1 MIKHMNKNF
10 AFLLSCAFTVLG
22 LASCSNKETDILKP
36 EEKTHTVIFKAQTPA
51 AEETKTALHLQVI
64 PDWRNTDVDDV
75 HIFEKETTSGGSY
88 MMEASKVYMETP
100 IDGSWSKAHFT
111 AEFDNATVIVNPPVM
126 AETKASASQFN
137 YTAIM
142 ATREGDK
149 YVIPSVQYPHEE
161 SLIDPKA
168 DFLVGHNG
176 DTYSQSLHEQ
186 EVSLNFLRPVALA
199 RLAITNLEGET
210 VSKVKITTA
219 NNITGYVTYD
229 QVDFENNTVEAFDS
243 DESNKELTL
252 LFPEGKKRTTTFYA
266 YFVCVPGKVQFSKIE
281 VYTNKY
287 IFKKEYATPA
297 SLTFKA
303 GDFMNIALDMTVKED
318 NGVSRSELAAQT
330 LTFINADE
338 EPVTEVEF
346 DLYTDGSAEDFIL
359 PTLVCEGVVDE
370 TLVTVTS
377 SNEDVA
383 TVDED
388 GYVHLTGAIGEATI
402 TATVPGDDT
411 HAAGTASYKITVAD
425 STPAPEAP
433 KYYKAEELVDGQ
445 EYIIVSNGMAMTLV
459 ETKAADLT
467 LDAVAVEA
475 VDGVIETD
483 EEKLA
488 VWTASTHVEYYE
500 GTSEAGHFTLKSGDV
515 YLQRHSDQT
524 THEQTLVV
532 GDIPSTG
539 KYYVWDYDGEYLSHL
554 SSATTTFYV
563 GYNNGWGV
571 VYEGTLPKV
580 TLYTTTKP
588 LTKQTISFGE
598 EPVTAKYDLN
608 GGEWTVA
615 VPKLTGAQ
623 TEVTY
628 SSNNAHIE
636 VDANTGAIT
645 ITGDAVKGDKA
656 TITAPAAQTE
666 EYASAKATYTIE
678 IIDSS
683 EPQPTGTTYYLV
695 AKQEDVVEGTY
706 LIVSA
711 ADAYVFDG
719 TGTYQGGYATIAD
732 AENMALDSDAK
743 TITITGETDA
753 FDFAFAK
760 SGDGFTIT
768 GEKGMIVAAA
778 HNGASTSEETYITF
792 AETGGSVFLQR
803 GSLENKPE
811 ALLFSTTRGTS
822 SNEYLYYHTTNKI
835 FKIGGSGSSNGIHL
849 YFAGEHAAQTVSFAS
864 EAFTYDL
871 AGEGSWSPSVPAVDG
886 TYNTELVYASSNE
899 DVIKYDKDNGW
910 VFDTAAKKN
919 ATATVTVTAPASD
932 QYLSA
937 SASFT
942 VTIVDSTPS
951 TAATYYK
958 ADEIVAGKEY
968 LIVSN
973 GYALRNNDGS
983 LAAVEAGTGDSFQ
996 FEEESTDLWTATAD
1010 GDAFTLT
1017 NNSKYLRLSTSG
1029 SSWSQTTSLSIGS
1042 ASSTAAN
1049 NQWTYDAENNYVMS
1063 GTYYL
1068 YYSTNNSKFS
1078 ISTTKSDSHVAAL
1091 YSTTAPLPAWEI
1103 SYDVTAA
1110 EYDLFTETWTPSK
1123 PALTSATADVTYSS
1137 SAEDVATVSSTG
1149 VVEVLA
1155 SGKTIITATAAADE
1169 THKKA
1174 VASYTLNVVNSD
1186 PDLPKYT
1193 KVTSTDGLIAGAK
1206 YLLVFEGLEGDT
1218 DGDGDPMVFKAI
1230 LNNDETQ
1237 FAKATT
1243 SAQPV
1248 TIVNSTIASDAL
1260 GDYQFTLS
1268 TGYYLKADKADKY
1281 IYPGTSGSS
1290 SVMLAE
1296 STASHALTITF
1307 NNGIAEIKNG
1317 SRYLVWSI
1325 SSHYFSS
1332 NSEISGQ
1339 YSTGICLYKLEGS
1352 GGTNPEP
1359 PAPST
1364 STYTLVEGDANL
1376 VTGTYVIAEKTNTYL
1391 FNASGTNNGG
1401 YSTIGTTTG
1410 VTKSGD
1416 TITLTSD
1423 VAGAHEFVI
1432 TRTDNNL
1439 TIKQVGGTHA
1449 GQYMFATAS
1458 TANTYIGFQADA
1470 VDFVLNPQESTNL
1483 IYFRTTKGTS
1493 TTEYLYKKAAD
1504 SFFKLGGSGAP
1515 GGSDAG
1521 VFLYKKNSTS
1531 N

>member
-1 MIKHMNKNF
+1 MTKHMNKNF
-10 AFLLSCAFTVLG
+10 AFFLSCAVTVLG
-22 LASCSNKETDILKP
+22 LASCSNKETDFMKP
-36 EEKTHTVIFKAQTPA
+36 EEKTHTVVFNAQTPA

-75 HIFEKETTSGGSY
+75 HIFETETTSGGSY

-100 IDGSWSKAHFT
+100 IDGNVSKARFT

-126 AETKASASQFN
+126 AETKASSSQFN

-168 DFLVGHNG
+168 DFLVGRN
-176 DTYSQSLHEQ
+176 DETYSQSLHEQ
-186 EVSLNFLRPVALA
+186 QVGLDFLRPVALA
-199 RLAITNLEGET
+199 RLAITNLEGT
-210 VSKVKITTA
+210 KVTKVKMTTVTP
-219 NNITGYVTYD
+219 ITGYVTYD
-229 QVDFENNTVEAFDS
+229 EVDFENKTCTFNG

-266 YFVCVPGKVQFSKIE
+266 YFVCVPGKAQFSKVE
-281 VYTNKY
+281 VYTDQYVFTKT
-287 IFKKEYATPA
+287 YATPG
-297 SLTFKA
+297 SVTFTA

-402 TATVPGDDT
+402 TASVPGDDT
-411 HAAGTASYKITVAD
+411 HSAGTASYKITVTD

-445 EYIIVSNGMAMTLV
+445 EYIIVSGGKAMTLV
-459 ETKAADLT
+459 ETKASSFT
-467 LDAVAVEA
+467 LGAVDVEA

-515 YLQRHSDQT
+515 YLQRHSNQS
-524 THEQTLVV
+524 EQTAIA

-539 KYYVWDYDGEYLSHL
+539 KYYVWDYDGEYLSHV
-554 SSATTTFYV
+554 SSSSNTFYM
-563 GYNNGWGV
+563 GYADNEWKFN
-571 VYEGTLPKV
+571 YQTPYYKA

-588 LTKQTISFGE
+588 LTKQTLSFGE

-628 SSNNAHIE
+628 SSSNDAIE
-636 VDANTGAIT
+636 VDASTGAIN
-645 ITGDAVKGDKA
+645 ITDDAKKGDKA
-656 TITAPAAQTE
+656 TITATAAQSE

-732 AENMALDSDAK
+732 AENMAFDSDAK
-743 TITITGETDA
+743 TITINGATDA

-768 GEKGMIVAAA
+768 GEKGMIVAAE

-849 YFAGEHAAQTVSFAS
+849 YFAGERAAQTVSFAS

-871 AGEGSWSPSVPAVDG
+871 AGEGSWSPSVPAVSG

-899 DVIKYDKDNGW
+899 NVIKYDEDNGW
-910 VFDTAAKKN
+910 IFGTAAKKN
-919 ATATVTVTAPASD
+919 ATATITVTAPASD

-958 ADEIVAGKEY
+958 ADEIEAGKEY

-973 GYALRNNDGS
+973 GYALRNNDGA

-1017 NNSKYLRLSTSG
+1017 NNSKYLRRSG
-1029 SSWSQTTSLSIGS
+1029 SSYSVSLSIGS

-1068 YYSTNNSKFS
+1068 YYSTSNSTFS
-1078 ISTTKSDSHVAAL
+1078 ISTTKSDTHIAAL

-1103 SYDVTAA
+1103 SFSADAA
-1110 EYDLFTETWTPSK
+1110 EYDIFTNKWSLEK
-1123 PALTSATADVTYSS
+1123 PQPTLTSATTNVTYASS
-1137 SAEDVATVSSTG
+1137 NEDVATVSSTG
-1149 VVEVLA
+1149 NVEVLA
-1155 SGKTIITATAAADE
+1155 SGTTIITATAVADE

-1174 VASYTLNVVNSD
+1174 VASYTLTVVNSD

-1193 KVTSTDGLIAGAK
+1193 KVTSTSDLTAGAK
-1206 YLLVFEGLEGDT
+1206 YLIVFEGLANDP
-1218 DGDGDPMVFKAI
+1218 DDGDPMVFKAI
-1230 LNNDETQ
+1230 LNTDGTQ

-1248 TIVNSTIASDAL
+1248 TIANGTIASDAL

-1352 GGTNPEP
+1352 GGSTPEP
-1359 PAPST
+1359 PTPST
-1364 STYTLVEGDANL
+1364 NPTYTLIEGDANL
-1376 VTGTYVIAEKTNTYL
+1376 ETGTYVIAEKTNTYL
-1391 FNASGTNNGG
+1391 FNASGNNNGG

-1410 VTKSGD
+1410 VTISGS

-1423 VAGAHEFVI
+1423 IAKAHEFVI
-1432 TRTDNNL
+1432 TRTEDNL
-1439 TIKQVGGTHA
+1439 TIKQVGGTHE

-1458 TANTYIGFQADA
+1458 VSNTYIGFQASA
-1470 VDFVLNPQESTNL
+1470 ATFVLNKQTNTNL
-1483 IYFRTTKGTS
+1483 IYFKTTKGDS
-1493 TTEYLYKKAAD
+1493 DSEYLYKKSTD

-1521 VFLYKKNSTS
+1521 VLLYKKNSTS

>member
-402 TATVPGDDT
+402 TASVPGDDT
-411 HAAGTASYKITVAD
+411 HAAGTASYKITVTD

-445 EYIIVSNGMAMTLV
+445 EYIIVSGGKAMTLV
-459 ETKAADLT
+459 ETKASSFT
-467 LDAVAVEA
+467 LGAVDVEA

-515 YLQRHSDQT
+515 YLQRHSNQS
-524 THEQTLVV
+524 EQTAIA

-539 KYYVWDYDGEYLSHL
+539 KYYVWDYDGEYLSHV
-554 SSATTTFYV
+554 SSSSNTFYM
-563 GYNNGWGV
+563 GYADNEWKFN
-571 VYEGTLPKV
+571 YQTPYYKA

-588 LTKQTISFGE
+588 LTKQTLSFGE
-598 EPVTAKYDLN
+598 QPVTAKYDLN

-656 TITAPAAQTE
+656 TITATAAQTE

-678 IIDSS
+678 IVDSS
-683 EPQPTGTTYYLV
+683 EPQPTATTYYLV
-695 AKQEDVVEGTY
+695 TKPEDVVEGTY

-732 AENMALDSDAK
+732 AENIALNSDAK
-743 TITITGETDA
+743 TITITGATDA

-768 GEKGMIVAAA
+768 GEKGMIVAAE

-849 YFAGEHAAQTVSFAS
+849 YFAGERAAQTVSFAS

-871 AGEGSWSPSVPAVDG
+871 AGEGSWSPSVPAVSG

-899 DVIKYDKDNGW
+899 NVIKYDEDNGW
-910 VFDTAAKKN
+910 IFGTAAKKN
-919 ATATVTVTAPASD
+919 ATATITVTAPASD

-958 ADEIVAGKEY
+958 ADEIEAGKEY

-973 GYALRNNDGS
+973 GYALRNNDGA

-1017 NNSKYLRLSTSG
+1017 NNSKYLRRSG
-1029 SSWSQTTSLSIGS
+1029 SSYSVSLSIGS

-1068 YYSTNNSKFS
+1068 YYSTSNSTFS
-1078 ISTTKSDSHVAAL
+1078 ISTTKSDTHIAAL

-1103 SYDVTAA
+1103 AYDVEAA
-1110 EYDLFTETWTPSK
+1110 EYDLYTQTWTPSE
-1123 PALTSATADVTYSS
+1123 PALTSATTDVTYASS
-1137 SAEDVATVSSTG
+1137 DETVATVSNTG
-1149 VVEVLA
+1149 EITALKM
-1155 SGKTIITATAAADE
+1155 GKTTITATAAADE

-1174 VASYTLNVVNSD
+1174 MASYTLNVVNSD

-1230 LNNDETQ
+1230 LNSDETQ

-1248 TIVNSTIASDAL
+1248 TIANSTIASDAL

-1352 GGTNPEP
+1352 GGTTPEP
-1359 PAPST
+1359 PTPST
-1364 STYTLVEGDANL
+1364 PTYTQVSEITSGATYLIVAADANNYNGNGQKRAFKGDTSGNVVEVDGTSGTITGDYSACEFTITAEGDDYSL
-1376 VTGTYVIAEKTNTYL
+1376 KGPSGYVTGQ
-1391 FNASGTNNGG
+1391 
-1401 YSTIGTTTG
+1401 STTDPFIQVSSSK
-1410 VTKSGD
+1410 VTMSLTD
-1416 TITLTSD
+1416 AATLK
-1423 VAGAHEFVI
+1423 AA
-1432 TRTDNNL
+1432 
-1439 TIKQVGGTHA
+1439 
-1449 GQYMFATAS
+1449 AS
-1458 TANTYIGFQADA
+1458 TDGLVSDA
-1470 VDFVLNPQESTNL
+1470 FYFYYLKNSSKECLYLNSNGKFKMGGSGRK
-1483 IYFRTTKGTS
+1483 YGV
-1493 TTEYLYKKAAD
+1493 YLYKKN
-1504 SFFKLGGSGAP
+1504 
-1515 GGSDAG
+1515 
-1521 VFLYKKNSTS
+1521 VTE
-1531 N
+1531 